1 MCYAWMVGDVIGFD
15 VTILVVSLIFLEISK
30 IGKFEMKSLSVIK
43 NMPSPIAR

>member
-1 MCYAWMVGDVIGFD
+1 MGFD
-15 VTILVVSLIFLEISK
+15 VIKLVVSLIFLEISK